1 MIESAAL
8 YSQARSAANLSP
20 RGGLPPGALRRV
32 RETIEQRLAERIE
45 LSELAAVAGVS
56 RCHFARAFKES
67 MGQPPHRY
75 LLIRRIAVAAGLIK
89 DTDRTLADIS
99 LHMGFF
105 DQSHFTRVF
114 TRIFGET
121 PSMHRRMH
129 R

>member
-1 MIESAAL
+1 MIEGVAL
-8 YSQARSAANLSP
+8 DGQPRSSVNLQP

-32 RETIEQRLAERIE
+32 REIIEQRLTERVE

-67 MGQPPHRY
+67 TGQPPHQY
-75 LLIRRIAVAAGLIK
+75 LLNRRIAVAAGLIK
-89 DTDRTLADIS
+89 DTNRTLADIS
-99 LHMGFF
+99 LNMGFF

-114 TRIFGET
+114 TRILGET
-121 PSMHRRMH
+121 PNAHRRMH